1 MKQFESLS
9 ELLHVILGK
18 VDEHRDE
25 RRTISQMERLVSA
38 AIGSYHMLLLLV
50 FWHYGIWVMLGANII
65 SVLTYV
71 LAEQAARKERN
82 SLFFYLIYI
91 EILVHMILAV
101 VMVGGECG
109 FELYGFAVLPLIYY
123 SYYVVLITEKRDD
136 IAGRR
141 ILAILAVGI
150 SIGIKVYSRFVPAM
164 YVLGS
169 ASVRYVM
176 YLMNLSII
184 AVSVMAFQNI
194 YISQIIAMRRTLIR
208 KNVILDNMARTDVL
222 TGLNN
227 RRAVMEFLELPRQVS
242 GTYSVVMADIDDFK
256 KINDTYGHEQGDMVL
271 VRLAEIFRES
281 VRSSDIVCRWGGEE
295 FVVVLMKC
303 GVADAEKIADKIR
316 KGVEKEV
323 FPKIAGKVTM
333 TFGIAGS
340 ENIEGED
347 LLETADKKLYEGK
360 RTGKNCVIL

>member
-1 MKQFESLS
+1 
-9 ELLHVILGK
+9 
-18 VDEHRDE
+18 
-25 RRTISQMERLVSA
+25 
-38 AIGSYHMLLLLV
+38 
-50 FWHYGIWVMLGANII
+50 
-65 SVLTYV
+65 
-71 LAEQAARKERN
+71 
-82 SLFFYLIYI
+82 
-91 EILVHMILAV
+91 MILAV

-150 SIGIKVYSRFVPAM
+150 SIGIKVYSRFVPAV